1 MKKLA
6 VNVLL
11 FLSVTFSCF
20 AWSEQVELN
29 NASLRDF
36 VAWYSKE
43 AAQAIVITPD
53 VKGEITV
60 YSADVTKENI
70 TDFFV
75 SVLRA
80 NGYDFFPGEPAIV
93 GKYQPVPEQVE
104 SEGFYREAFPVLS
117 GGADAAVDLVTRTY
131 KINHVR
137 AKDLAP
143 VIDIYLKSG
152 RVAGVKAF
160 PFDGA
165 NILVVTAPETQ
176 HEQLKTVLPDIDV
189 PRDQV
194 LIEGLMFETT
204 EGKAFDFSF
213 SAGSQTGTVAGGV
226 NTDRLASVLAA
237 AGGSF
242 GVFNGNVLG
251 LSLKAVQKDSSSSV
265 LSVPRILTMS
275 GQRGYISVGQNV
287 PFVTGKV
294 TGEAASVNNPFQT
307 IERHNVG
314 VSLAVT
320 PIVTASDRVI
330 MNINVSADSISSLTG
345 ASDIIT
351 NQRQIETTVHLES
364 GQTLLLGGL
373 IDDRASNEDSFVPFM
388 SRIPL
393 IGWLFSS
400 ESDDSQKRALY
411 VMIHARVL
419 RSL

>member
-1 MKKLA
+1 MQKWA
-6 VNVLL
+6 VNLL
-11 FLSVTFSCF
+11 FFISVTFSGF
-20 AWSEQVELN
+20 VWSEQVELN

-36 VAWYSKE
+36 VAWYAKAS
-43 AAQAIVITPD
+43 AQAIVITSD
-53 VKGEITV
+53 VKGDITV
-60 YSADVTKENI
+60 YSADVTPENR

-80 NGYDFFPGEPAIV
+80 NGYDLFPGEPAIV
-93 GKYQPVPEQVE
+93 GKYQPVSERIDAGNSPESSDLLSKEEVE
-104 SEGFYREAFPVLS
+104 
-117 GGADAAVDLVTRTY
+117 LVTRTY

-143 VIDIYLKSG
+143 VIDIYLKSA
-152 RVAGVKAF
+152 RVAGVKAL

-165 NILVVTAPETQ
+165 NIVAVTAPEKL
-176 HEQLKTVLPDIDV
+176 HDELYAVLPEIDV

-204 EGKAFDFSF
+204 EGKAFDFGF
-213 SAGSQTGTVAGGV
+213 SAGSQTGVIAGGV
-226 NTDRLASVLAA
+226 NTDRLASVLSA

-242 GVFNGNVLG
+242 GIFNGNVLG
-251 LSLKAVQKDSSSSV
+251 LSLKAVQKDSASSV

-307 IERHNVG
+307 IERHDVG
-314 VSLAVT
+314 VSLEVT
-320 PIVTASDRVI
+320 PIVTSSDVVI
-330 MNINVSADSISSLTG
+330 LNIQVKADSISTLTG

-351 NQRQIETTVHLES
+351 NQRQIDTTVHLNS
-364 GQTLLLGGL
+364 GQTLLLGGI
-373 IDDRASNEDSFVPFM
+373 IDDRASNEDSSVPFM

-400 ESDDSQKRALY
+400 ESDDAQKRALY

-419 RSL
+419 RAI